1 MFPLHKWPKKH
12 AQNLPLNIEN
22 AWKMRVIVVVLLLTT
37 VLATRRTHTHHGNN
51 QRNFRNAFW
60 KNNKMEVYLKVTQW
74 GGTTNSSTIIEILSK
89 SPNYLFELYKQSQN
103 ICWYFHKL
111 TRIILSVQPLVLRVF
126 PTPPDINIRPVW
138 YLDLYA
144 CLLRATEFVTIGA
157 RYAKR
162 LVWYLI

>member
-1 MFPLHKWPKKH
+1 MKTNNNHMKPRPKWWSLLVCVDYRREQKNPHRIASERRKTDLKHPSKTSMFPLHKWPKKH

-103 ICWYFHKL
+103 I
-111 TRIILSVQPLVLRVF
+111 R
-126 PTPPDINIRPVW
+126 
-138 YLDLYA
+138 
-144 CLLRATEFVTIGA
+144 
-157 RYAKR
+157 
-162 LVWYLI
+162 